1 MNVSKKMSNLKIS
14 SHKTSRKSGIP
25 LKKQTSEQRKIE
37 DRRSHNKALENIFNK
52 TIEENSNI
60 EKEIPKMVEEP
71 QRTSNRLDQ
80 KSLPHNNQSSKH
92 TIQRK
97 IYYNLYGKKDQ
108 VAYKGRPV
116 RITTDLSKES
126 LVARRA

>member
-1 MNVSKKMSNLKIS
+1 
-14 SHKTSRKSGIP
+14 
-25 LKKQTSEQRKIE
+25 
-37 DRRSHNKALENIFNK
+37 
-52 TIEENSNI
+52 
-60 EKEIPKMVEEP
+60 MVEEP

-97 IYYNLYGKKDQ
+97 KYYNLYGKKDQ